1 MHCNLV
7 ACQRKAHARLVAFK
21 KTLYG
26 CKMRTSSNIAPNQK
40 FVRHIIKH
48 YLKYDK
54 ENPFIFISAMLAF
67 LGIAAGVMVLM
78 IAMGIMNGTQKE
90 FTKKLFVMNYPLTI
104 LPLEENAVNDALIT
118 SLGKKFPHLQFS
130 PYYTTQVIT
139 KNEGAVQG
147 SLVYGVDFDKEAQI
161 NSIFKDA
168 KGDETSIFRVVIG
181 EGLSFE
187 MNAPKGEKVTLYFS
201 EQQAIGFGTMP
212 LQKRFIIDGVFKSG
226 LKAYDKAIMYTS
238 LEAFEKL
245 LERKHGSYDGV
256 HIYTENPLDEIAS
269 IKSTLPEMV
278 VIEGWWQ
285 QNGNFFA
292 AMEMEKKA
300 LFLVLLLIILVA
312 SLNIIS
318 SLLMTVMSRRRE
330 IALMRTLGATK
341 MEIKS
346 IFFRLG
352 LIIGSMGIV
361 AGTLLGGLGIWILTA
376 FDIISMPADVY
387 GTSKLPVDLT
397 LHDFG
402 FIILGTSIIILL
414 SALYPAKKASQTD
427 PLTVLRN
434 E

>member
-1 MHCNLV
+1 MS
-7 ACQRKAHARLVAFK
+7 
-21 KTLYG
+21 
-26 CKMRTSSNIAPNQK
+26 TSAELPSPNKK

-54 ENPFIFISAMLAF
+54 ENPFIFISALLAF
-67 LGIAAGVMVLM
+67 LGIATGVMVLM

-90 FTKKLFVMNYPLTI
+90 FTKRLFVMNYPLTV
-104 LPLEENAVNDALIT
+104 LPLEENAITDDLIQIL
-118 SLGKKFPHLQFS
+118 SKKFPHLKFS

-147 SLVYGVDFDKEAQI
+147 SLLYGVNYSKESQL
-161 NSIFKDA
+161 NPIFEKA
-168 KGDETSIFRVVIG
+168 KGDTQSKFRIVVG
-181 EGLSFE
+181 DSLSLE

-212 LQKRFIIDGVFKSG
+212 LQKRFIVDGVFDSG

-245 LERKHGSYDGV
+245 LKRKHGTYDGL
-256 HIYTENPLDEIAS
+256 HIYTEKPLKEIAE
-269 IKSTLPEMV
+269 IKSALPEMV

-285 QNGNFFA
+285 QNGNFFS
-292 AMEMEKKA
+292 AMEMEKRA

-318 SLLMTVMSRRRE
+318 SLLMTVMSRRSE

-341 MEIKS
+341 EEIKS

-352 LIIGSMGIV
+352 LIIGTAGIV
-361 AGTLLGGLGIWILTA
+361 AGALLGSLGIWILKT
-376 FDIISMPADVY
+376 FDLISMPEDVY
-387 GTSKLPVDLT
+387 ATSKLPVDLPMS
-397 LHDFG
+397 DFG
-402 FIILGTSIIILL
+402 LIILGTSVIILL
-414 SALYPAKKASQTD
+414 SALYPAKKAAQTD

>member
-1 MHCNLV
+1 M
-7 ACQRKAHARLVAFK
+7 KAI
-21 KTLYG
+21 
-26 CKMRTSSNIAPNQK
+26 SSPNKK

-54 ENPFIFISAMLAF
+54 ENPFIFISAILAF

-78 IAMGIMNGTQKE
+78 IAMGINNGMQKSFRE
-90 FTKKLFVMNYPLTI
+90 KLFVMNYPLTI
-104 LPLEENAVNDALIT
+104 LPLADDTVNDALIH
-118 SLGKKFPHLQFS
+118 SLSKQFPQLKFS

-139 KNEGAVQG
+139 KNDGAVQG
-147 SLVYGVDFDKEAQI
+147 SLLYGVDASKEGVI
-161 NSIFKDA
+161 NNIFGEA
-168 KGDETSIFRVVIG
+168 KGTEKSKFRVVMG

-187 MNAPKGEKVTLYFS
+187 MNARKGSKVTLYFS

-212 LQKRFIIDGVFKSG
+212 LQKRFIIDGIFKSG
-226 LKAYDKAIMYTS
+226 LKAYDKAIMYTT

-245 LERKHGSYDGV
+245 LKRKQGNYDGLHV
-256 HIYTENPLDEIAS
+256 YTENPVDEIDA
-269 IKSTLPEMV
+269 IKAVLPEMV

-341 MEIKS
+341 AEIKV

-352 LIIGSMGIV
+352 LIIGSAGIV
-361 AGTLLGGLGIWILTA
+361 AGTILGGLGIWILKT
-376 FDIISMPADVY
+376 FDFISLPEDVY
-387 GTSKLPVDLT
+387 GTTKLPVELT
-397 LHDFG
+397 MNDFG

-427 PLTVLRN
+427 PLAVLRN

>member
-1 MHCNLV
+1 
-7 ACQRKAHARLVAFK
+7 
-21 KTLYG
+21 
-26 CKMRTSSNIAPNQK
+26 
-40 FVRHIIKH
+40 
-48 YLKYDK
+48 
-54 ENPFIFISAMLAF
+54 MLAF
-67 LGIAAGVMVLM
+67 LGIATGVMVLM
-78 IAMGIMNGTQKE
+78 IAMGIMNGTQKSFSE
-90 FTKKLFVMNYPLTI
+90 KLFVMNYPLTV
-104 LPLEENAVNDALIT
+104 LPLAENSVNDALIT
-118 SLGKKFPHLQFS
+118 KLSSKFPQLKFS

-147 SLVYGVDFDKEAQI
+147 SLLYGVDAQKEAEI
-161 NSIFKDA
+161 NSIFNDA
-168 KGDETSIFRVVIG
+168 KGTGKGKFRVVMG

-187 MNAPKGEKVTLYFS
+187 MNARSGDKVTLYFS

-212 LQKRFIIDGVFKSG
+212 LQKRFVVDGIFKSG
-226 LKAYDKAIMYTS
+226 LKAYDKAIMYTT

-245 LERKHGSYDGV
+245 LKREHGNYDGL
-256 HIYTENPLDEIAS
+256 HIYSQNPMDEIEA
-269 IKSTLPEMV
+269 IKKELPEMV

-341 MEIKS
+341 AEIKT

-352 LIIGSMGIV
+352 LSIGSAGIV
-361 AGTLLGGLGIWILTA
+361 VGSILGSIGIWLLKT
-376 FDIISMPADVY
+376 FDFISMPEDVY
-387 GTSKLPVDLT
+387 GTTKLPVELS
-397 LHDFG
+397 LSDFS
-402 FIILGTSIIILL
+402 FIIIGTAIIILL

-427 PLTVLRN
+427 PLSVLRN

>member
-1 MHCNLV
+1 MQHNI
-7 ACQRKAHARLVAFK
+7 
-21 KTLYG
+21 
-26 CKMRTSSNIAPNQK
+26 SSPNKK

-54 ENPFIFISAMLAF
+54 ENPFIFISAILAF
-67 LGIAAGVMVLM
+67 LGIATGVMVLM

-90 FTKKLFVMNYPLTI
+90 FSKKLFVMNYPLTL
-104 LPLEENAVNDALIT
+104 LPVEENAVNEDL
-118 SLGKKFPHLQFS
+118 LQKLKKKFPHFKFS

-147 SLVYGVDFDKEAQI
+147 SLLYGVDFDKEAQL
-161 NSIFKDA
+161 NHIFA
-168 KGDETSIFRVVIG
+168 EARGDSTNKFRVIVG
-181 EGLSFE
+181 DALSYE
-187 MNAPKGEKVTLYFS
+187 MNAPKGDKVTLYFS
-201 EQQAIGFGTMP
+201 EQQAVGFGTMP
-212 LQKRFIIDGVFKSG
+212 LQKRFLIDGVFDSG

-245 LERKHGSYDGV
+245 LKRTDGIYDGL
-256 HIYTENPLDEIAS
+256 HIYTEDPMKEIEK
-269 IKSTLPEMV
+269 IRKIVPETV
-278 VIEGWWQ
+278 VVEGWWQ

-318 SLLMTVMSRRRE
+318 SLLMTVMSRRSE

-341 MEIKS
+341 AEIRS

-352 LIIGSMGIV
+352 LIIGSAGIV
-361 AGTLLGGLGIWILTA
+361 AGTLLGGFGIWILTT

-397 LHDFG
+397 MGDFG
-402 FIILGTSIIILL
+402 LIILGTSIIILL

>member
-1 MHCNLV
+1 MS
-7 ACQRKAHARLVAFK
+7 
-21 KTLYG
+21 KTI
-26 CKMRTSSNIAPNQK
+26 SSPNQK
-40 FVRHIIKH
+40 FVRRIIKH

-67 LGIAAGVMVLM
+67 LGIATGVMVLM
-78 IAMGIMNGTQKE
+78 LAMGIMNGTQKE
-90 FTKKLFVMNYPLTI
+90 FTKKLFVMNYPLTV
-104 LPLEENAVNDALIT
+104 LPVEENAVNDTLVHT
-118 SLGKKFPHLQFS
+118 LQEKFPQLKFS
-130 PYYTTQVIT
+130 PYYTTQVIS
-139 KNEGAVQG
+139 KNDGAVQG
-147 SLVYGVDFDKEAQI
+147 SLLYGVDYEKESSI
-161 NSIFKDA
+161 NDIFKKA
-168 KGDETSIFRVVIG
+168 KGDSQSKFRIVIG

-201 EQQAIGFGTMP
+201 EQQAVGFGTMP
-212 LQKRFIIDGVFKSG
+212 LQKRFIVDGVFKSG

-245 LERKHGSYDGV
+245 LKRPHGTYDGL
-256 HIYTENPLDEIAS
+256 HIYTEKPLDEIEA
-269 IKSTLPEMV
+269 IKAILPGNV

-318 SLLMTVMSRRRE
+318 SLLMTVMSRRSE

-341 MEIKS
+341 QEIKA
-346 IFFRLG
+346 IFFKLG
-352 LIIGSMGIV
+352 LIIGSAGIL
-361 AGTLLGGLGIWILTA
+361 AGTLLGGLGIWILKT
-376 FDIISMPADVY
+376 FDIISMPEDVY

-397 LHDFG
+397 MTDFSL
-402 FIILGTSIIILL
+402 ILLGTSIIILL

>member
-1 MHCNLV
+1 MSASDRISSPN
-7 ACQRKAHARLVAFK
+7 K
-21 KTLYG
+21 KF
-26 CKMRTSSNIAPNQK
+26 I
-40 FVRHIIKH
+40 RHIIRH

-104 LPLEENAVNDALIT
+104 LPLEEDAVNDTLIA
-118 SLGKKFPHLQFS
+118 SLKEQFPHLQFS

-147 SLVYGVDFDKEAQI
+147 SLVYGVDFDKESQI
-161 NSIFKDA
+161 NAIFKEA
-168 KGDETSIFRVVIG
+168 RGNGTSKFRVVIG

-245 LERKHGSYDGV
+245 LDRKHGSYDGV
-256 HIYTENPLDEIAS
+256 HIYTENPLDEIED
-269 IKSTLPEMV
+269 IKRVLPEMT

-341 MEIKS
+341 VEIKS
-346 IFFRLG
+346 IFFQLG
-352 LIIGSMGIV
+352 LIIGSAGIV
-361 AGTLLGGLGIWILTA
+361 AGTLLGGLGIWILST
-376 FDIISMPADVY
+376 FDIISMPEDVY

-397 LHDFG
+397 LTDFG
-402 FIILGTSIIILL
+402 LIILGTSIIILL

>member
-1 MHCNLV
+1 MS
-7 ACQRKAHARLVAFK
+7 
-21 KTLYG
+21 KTI
-26 CKMRTSSNIAPNQK
+26 TSPNHK
-40 FVRHIIKH
+40 FVRRIIKH

-67 LGIAAGVMVLM
+67 LGITAGVMVLM
-78 IAMGIMNGTQKE
+78 LAMGIMNGTQKE

-104 LPLEENAVNDALIT
+104 LPVEEEAVND
-118 SLGKKFPHLQFS
+118 SLVNKLQEKFPHLKFS
-130 PYYTTQVIT
+130 PYYTTQVIS
-139 KNEGAVQG
+139 KNDGAVQG
-147 SLVYGVDFDKEAQI
+147 SLLYGVDYEKEATI
-161 NSIFKDA
+161 NDIFKKA
-168 KGDETSIFRVVIG
+168 KGNSKSKFRIVIG

-201 EQQAIGFGTMP
+201 EQQAVGFGTMP
-212 LQKRFIIDGVFKSG
+212 LQKRFKVDGVFKSG

-245 LERKHGSYDGV
+245 LKRPPGTYDGL
-256 HIYTENPLDEIAS
+256 HIYTEKPLDEIEA
-269 IKSTLPEMV
+269 IRAILPQNV

-285 QNGNFFA
+285 QNGNFFS

-318 SLLMTVMSRRRE
+318 SLLMTVMSRRSE

-341 MEIKS
+341 QEIKA
-346 IFFRLG
+346 IFFKLG
-352 LIIGSMGIV
+352 LIIGSAGIL
-361 AGTLLGGLGIWILTA
+361 AGTLLGGLGIWILTT
-376 FDIISMPADVY
+376 FDIISMPEDVY
-387 GTSKLPVDLT
+387 GTSRLPVDLT
-397 LHDFG
+397 MNDFS
-402 FIILGTSIIILL
+402 FIIIGTSIIILL

>member
-1 MHCNLV
+1 MSATIPGV
-7 ACQRKAHARLVAFK
+7 
-21 KTLYG
+21 
-26 CKMRTSSNIAPNQK
+26 MPNKRFIRQ
-40 FVRHIIKH
+40 IIRH

-54 ENPFIFISAMLAF
+54 ENPFIFISALLAF

-78 IAMGIMNGTQKE
+78 IAMGVMNGTQQE
-90 FTKKLFVMNYPLTI
+90 FSKKLFVMNYPLTV
-104 LPLEENAVNDALIT
+104 LPIEENAVNDDLIKT
-118 SLGKKFPHLQFS
+118 LADKFPHLKFS

-147 SLVYGVDFDKEAQI
+147 SLLYGVDYDKESQL
-161 NSIFKDA
+161 NDVFKQA
-168 KGDETSIFRVVIG
+168 RGDGKSKFKVVIG

-187 MNAPKGEKVTLYFS
+187 MNAMKGGKVTLYFS
-201 EQQAIGFGTMP
+201 EQTAAGFGTMP
-212 LQKRFIIDGVFKSG
+212 LQKRFIVDGVFKSG
-226 LKAYDKAIMYTS
+226 LKAYDKAIMYTT

-245 LERKHGSYDGV
+245 LKRQEGFYDGL
-256 HIYTENPLDEIAS
+256 HIYSKDPIKEIET
-269 IKSTLPEMV
+269 IRKVLPPSV

-318 SLLMTVMSRRRE
+318 SLLMTVMSRRSE
-330 IALMRTLGATK
+330 IALMRTLGTTK
-341 MEIKS
+341 KEIRA

-352 LIIGSMGIV
+352 LIIGAAGIM
-361 AGTLLGGLGIWILTA
+361 AGTLMGALGIWALKT
-376 FDIISMPADVY
+376 FDIISMPEDVY
-387 GTSKLPVDLT
+387 GTSKLPVDLMMS
-397 LHDFG
+397 DFG
-402 FIILGTSIIILL
+402 FILLGTSVIIIL
-414 SALYPAKKASQTD
+414 SSIYPAKKAAQTD

>member
-1 MHCNLV
+1 M
-7 ACQRKAHARLVAFK
+7 AKAILK
-21 KTLYG
+21 
-26 CKMRTSSNIAPNQK
+26 PNK
-40 FVRHIIKH
+40 RFIGHIIRH
-48 YLKYDK
+48 YLKYDR
-54 ENPFIFISAMLAF
+54 ENPFIFISAVLAF
-67 LGIAAGVMVLM
+67 LGIAIGVMVLM

-90 FTKKLFVMNYPLTI
+90 FSKKLFVMNYPLTI
-104 LPLEENAVNDALIT
+104 LPLEEDSVDDKLIT
-118 SLGKKFPHLQFS
+118 TLSSKFPNLKFS

-139 KNEGAVQG
+139 KNDGIVQG
-147 SLVYGVDFDKEAQI
+147 SLVYGVDYDREEQI
-161 NSIFKDA
+161 NSIFKIA
-168 KGDETSIFRVVIG
+168 RGDGESKYRAVIG
-181 EGLSFE
+181 QGLSFQ

-212 LQKRFIIDGVFKSG
+212 LQKRFIVDGVFKSG
-226 LKAYDKAIMYTS
+226 LKAYDKAIIYTT

-245 LERKHGSYDGV
+245 LKRKHGVYDGV
-256 HIYTENPLDEIAS
+256 HIYSENPLDD
-269 IKSTLPEMV
+269 IKDIKEVLPSLV

-318 SLLMTVMSRRRE
+318 SLLMTVMSRRKE

-341 MEIKS
+341 DEIKS

-352 LIIGSMGIV
+352 LIIGAGGIFS
-361 AGTLLGGLGIWILTA
+361 GTLLGGLGIWILKT
-376 FDIISMPADVY
+376 FDIISMPEDVY
-387 GTSKLPVDLT
+387 GTTKLPVELT
-397 LHDFG
+397 LNDFG
-402 FIILGTSIIILL
+402 FIILGTSIIILF

-427 PLTVLRN
+427 PLNVLRN

>member
-1 MHCNLV
+1 MS
-7 ACQRKAHARLVAFK
+7 
-21 KTLYG
+21 KT
-26 CKMRTSSNIAPNQK
+26 IATTNK
-40 FVRHIIKH
+40 NFVHHIIKH

-54 ENPFIFISAMLAF
+54 ENPFIFVSSLLAF

-78 IAMGIMNGTQKE
+78 LAMGIMNGTQKS

-104 LPLEENAVNDALIT
+104 LPTEEEAIDDILIT
-118 SLGKKFPHLQFS
+118 KLKTNFPTLKIS
-130 PYYTTQVIT
+130 PYYTTQVIS
-139 KNEGAVQG
+139 KNDGVVQG
-147 SLVYGVDFDKEAQI
+147 SLLYGIDYKKEAKI

-168 KGDETSIFRVVIG
+168 EGNNTSKFKAVIG

-212 LQKRFIIDGVFKSG
+212 LQKRFIVDGVFKSG
-226 LKAYDKAIMYTS
+226 LKAYDKAIMYTT

-245 LERKHGSYDGV
+245 LKRTHGTYDGL
-256 HIYTENPLDEIAS
+256 HIYTQHPMEKIDA
-269 IKSTLPEMV
+269 IKKILPSNV
-278 VIEGWWQ
+278 IIEGWWQ

-318 SLLMTVMSRRRE
+318 SLLMTVMSRRSE

-341 MEIKS
+341 QEIKT
-346 IFFRLG
+346 IFFKLG
-352 LIIGSMGIV
+352 LIIGAGGIL
-361 AGTLLGGLGIWILTA
+361 AGTFLGGLGIWILTT
-376 FDIISMPADVY
+376 FDIISMPEDVY

-397 LHDFG
+397 MTDFS
-402 FIILGTSIIILL
+402 FIIIGTSIIILL
-414 SALYPAKKASQTD
+414 SAIYPAKKASETD
-427 PLTVLRN
+427 PLRVLRN

>member
-1 MHCNLV
+1 M
-7 ACQRKAHARLVAFK
+7 
-21 KTLYG
+21 
-26 CKMRTSSNIAPNQK
+26 SPNISRPNKK
-40 FVRHIIKH
+40 FVRQIIRH

-90 FTKKLFVMNYPLTI
+90 FTKKLFVMNYPITLIPIEEKVVDNT
-104 LPLEENAVNDALIT
+104 LMQRLEKE
-118 SLGKKFPHLQFS
+118 FPHFQFS

-147 SLVYGVDFDKEAQI
+147 SLLYGVDYDKESRL
-161 NSIFKDA
+161 NHIFKEARGEA
-168 KGDETSIFRVVIG
+168 KSKFRVVIG
-181 EGLSFE
+181 DALSYE
-187 MNAPKGEKVTLYFS
+187 MNAAVGQKVTLYFS
-201 EQQAIGFGTMP
+201 EQTAAGFGTMP
-212 LQKRFIIDGVFKSG
+212 LQKRFVIDGVFDSG

-245 LERKHGSYDGV
+245 LKREHGIYDGL
-256 HIYTENPLDEIAS
+256 HIYTKDPVND
-269 IKSTLPEMV
+269 IKKLRKVLPET
-278 VIEGWWQ
+278 VIAEGWWQ

-318 SLLMTVMSRRRE
+318 SLLMTVMSRRSE

-341 MEIKS
+341 AEIKA
-346 IFFRLG
+346 IFFQLG
-352 LIIGSMGIV
+352 LAIGSAGIL
-361 AGTLLGGLGIWILTA
+361 AGTLLGAFGIWLLTT
-376 FDIISMPADVY
+376 FDIISMPEDVY
-387 GTSKLPVDLT
+387 GTSRLPVDLT
-397 LHDFG
+397 MSDFTL
-402 FIILGTSIIILL
+402 IIVGTSIIILL
-414 SALYPAKKASQTD
+414 SALYPARKASQTD

>member
-1 MHCNLV
+1 MSTP
-7 ACQRKAHARLVAFK
+7 ARI
-21 KTLYG
+21 
-26 CKMRTSSNIAPNQK
+26 SSPNKK

-54 ENPFIFISAMLAF
+54 ENPFIFISAVLAF
-67 LGIAAGVMVLM
+67 LGISAGVMVLM

-90 FTKKLFVMNYPLTI
+90 FTKKLFVMNYPLTV
-104 LPLEENAVNDALIT
+104 LPLEEDAVNDTLIT
-118 SLGKKFPHLQFS
+118 SLGEKFPHLQFS

-139 KNEGAVQG
+139 KNDGAVQG
-147 SLVYGVDFDKEAQI
+147 SLVYGVDFDKESKI
-161 NSIFKDA
+161 NSIFKEA
-168 KGDETSIFRVVIG
+168 RGNETSKFRVVLG

-187 MNAPKGEKVTLYFS
+187 MNALKGDKVTLYFS
-201 EQQAIGFGTMP
+201 EQQAVGFGTMP
-212 LQKRFIIDGVFKSG
+212 LQKRFIIDGIFKSG

-245 LERKHGSYDGV
+245 LDRKHGSYDGL
-256 HIYTENPLDEIAS
+256 HIYTENPLDEIAE
-269 IKSTLPEMV
+269 IKGALPEMV

-318 SLLMTVMSRRRE
+318 SLLMTVMSRRSE

-341 MEIKS
+341 KEISS
-346 IFFRLG
+346 IFFNLG
-352 LIIGSMGIV
+352 LIIGSAGIV
-361 AGTLLGGLGIWILTA
+361 AGTLLGAFGIWILST

-397 LHDFG
+397 LNDFG
-402 FIILGTSIIILL
+402 LIILGTSIIILL
-414 SALYPAKKASQTD
+414 SSLYPAKKASQTD

>member
-1 MHCNLV
+1 MQH
-7 ACQRKAHARLVAFK
+7 KI
-21 KTLYG
+21 
-26 CKMRTSSNIAPNQK
+26 SSPNKK

-67 LGIAAGVMVLM
+67 LGISAGVMVLM
-78 IAMGIMNGTQKE
+78 IAMGIMNGTQQE

-104 LPLEENAVNDALIT
+104 LPIEENSVNDDLVKKI
-118 SLGKKFPHLQFS
+118 KEKFPHFKFS

-139 KNEGAVQG
+139 KNDGSVQG
-147 SLVYGVDFDKEAQI
+147 SLLYGVDFNKESEI
-161 NSIFKDA
+161 NSIFGKA
-168 KGDETSIFRVVIG
+168 KGDSTSKFRIIVG
-181 EGLSFE
+181 DALSFD
-187 MNAPKGEKVTLYFS
+187 MNAPKGKKVTLYFS
-201 EQQAIGFGTMP
+201 EQTAIGFGTMP
-212 LQKRFIIDGVFKSG
+212 LQKRFLIDGVFDSG

-245 LERKHGSYDGV
+245 LKRQHGFYDGL
-256 HIYTENPLDEIAS
+256 HIYTKEPLKEIEEL
-269 IKSTLPEMV
+269 KSLLPET
-278 VIEGWWQ
+278 VIVEGWWQ

-318 SLLMTVMSRRRE
+318 SLLMTVMSRRSE

-341 MEIKS
+341 PEIKS

-352 LIIGSMGIV
+352 LIIGSAGIV
-361 AGTLLGGLGIWILTA
+361 AGTLLGAFGIWLLTT

-387 GTSKLPVDLT
+387 GTSRLPVDLT
-397 LHDFG
+397 MSDFG
-402 FIILGTSIIILL
+402 LIILGTSIIILL

>member
-1 MHCNLV
+1 MSTPD
-7 ACQRKAHARLVAFK
+7 RI
-21 KTLYG
+21 
-26 CKMRTSSNIAPNQK
+26 SSPNKK

-54 ENPFIFISAMLAF
+54 ENPFIFISAVLAF

-90 FTKKLFVMNYPLTI
+90 FTKKLFVMNYPLTV
-104 LPLEENAVNDALIT
+104 LPLEENAVNDDLIT
-118 SLGKKFPHLQFS
+118 SLGEKFPHLQFS

-139 KNEGAVQG
+139 KNDGAVQG
-147 SLVYGVDFDKEAQI
+147 SLVYGVNFDKESEI
-161 NSIFKDA
+161 NSIFKEA
-168 KGDETSIFRVVIG
+168 RGNETSKFRVVLG

-187 MNAPKGEKVTLYFS
+187 MNAIKGDKVTLYFS
-201 EQQAIGFGTMP
+201 EQQAVGFGTMP
-212 LQKRFIIDGVFKSG
+212 LQKRFIIDGIFKSG

-245 LERKHGSYDGV
+245 LDRKHGSYDGL
-256 HIYTENPLDEIAS
+256 HIYTENPLDEIAE
-269 IKSTLPEMV
+269 IKSALPDMV
-278 VIEGWWQ
+278 LIEGWWQ

-318 SLLMTVMSRRRE
+318 SLLMTVMSRRSE

-341 MEIKS
+341 KEISS
-346 IFFRLG
+346 IFFKLG
-352 LIIGSMGIV
+352 LIIGSAGIV
-361 AGTLLGGLGIWILTA
+361 AGTLLGGLGIWILST

-397 LHDFG
+397 LNDFG
-402 FIILGTSIIILL
+402 LIILGTSIIILL